1 MTVKAGLMAIRS
13 FVAVA
18 ESGGFRRA
26 ASDLGLAPASV
37 SQHISTL
44 EGELGLK
51 LFNRTTRSVQLTDVG
66 QSYFDQCQRVFK
78 ELDEITDGA
87 KTAFTQPSG
96 LLRISVSG
104 SFGRFVATPLI
115 MRFVQTN
122 PLVEA
127 DIVLTGQFVD
137 VYADAIDIAIKI
149 GTPRVIE
156 PMGIKHFAPVRRI
169 LCASPRY
176 IEDHGAPVEPQ
187 DLGRHLCIVRSH
199 RPLDRLWRLY
209 DEAGDEHPV
218 RVNGRLSANETE
230 LMLDGCLA
238 GLGIAFLP
246 EVLAQPYLTDGRL
259 VRVLEN
265 HRPADG
271 DLHATYR
278 ADHLISPKVRLCL
291 EFLEQEF
298 DAVLDPAQRA

>member
-1 MTVKAGLMAIRS
+1 MAIRS

-37 SQHISTL
+37 SQHISAL
-44 EGELGLK
+44 ESELGIK
-51 LFNRTTRSVQLTDVG
+51 LFHRTTRSVQLTEVG
-66 QSYFDQCQRVFK
+66 QSYFDHCQRVFK

-87 KTAFTQPSG
+87 KTAFTEPSG

-104 SFGRFVATPLI
+104 SFGRYIATPLI
-115 MRFVQTN
+115 MRFVQMY

-127 DIVLTGQFVD
+127 DIILTGQFVD
-137 VYADAIDIAIKI
+137 VYADAVDIAIRV
-149 GTPRVIE
+149 GTPRAIE
-156 PMGIKHFAPVRRI
+156 PMGIKHFAPVRRV
-169 LCASPRY
+169 LCASPSY

-187 DLGRHLCIVRSH
+187 DLERHLCIVRSH

-209 DEAGDEHPV
+209 DKAGDEHAV

-246 EVLAQPYLTDGRL
+246 EVLAQTYLKDGRL

-278 ADHLISPKVRLCL
+278 ADHLISPKVRRCL
-291 EFLEQEF
+291 EFLAQEF
-298 DAVLDPAQRA
+298 DAVLGPAQQG